1 MSNQNS
7 NNPKQTATVT
17 AEQISNEHILEAQ
30 VTEEN
35 GYVCPLTINYVEL
48 EKLLDGKTLKEYVG
62 DNLPKEE
69 VERIETDFAIY
80 KSNKK

>member
-7 NNPKQTATVT
+7 NKPKQTATVT
-17 AEQISNEHILEAQ
+17 AEQISNEQVLEAQ
-30 VTEEN
+30 VAEEN

-48 EKLLDGKTLKEYVG
+48 EKLLDGKTIKEYVG

-69 VERIETDFAIY
+69 VKRIETDFAIY

>member
-17 AEQISNEHILEAQ
+17 AEQISNEQILEAQ
-30 VTEEN
+30 VVEEN

>member
-17 AEQISNEHILEAQ
+17 AEQISNEQILEAQ
-30 VTEEN
+30 VAEEN